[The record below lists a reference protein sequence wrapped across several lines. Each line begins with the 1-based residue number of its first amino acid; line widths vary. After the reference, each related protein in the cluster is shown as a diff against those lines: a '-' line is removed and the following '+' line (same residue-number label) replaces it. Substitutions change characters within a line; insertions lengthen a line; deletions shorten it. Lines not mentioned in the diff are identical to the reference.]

1 MANHTYCIELNEG
14 DHDYLLSLSRSRTI
28 QAQVCLRAKILLQ
41 KEAGKSD
48 KCVADG
54 LYVDVN
60 TVRLCVNKY
69 LEGGTEMAL
78 FDKQRKGRP
87 SEITSDAIAW
97 IIELPASVH
106 LILGIRKNYGR

>member
-14 DHDYLLSLSRSRTI
+14 DHDYLLSLSKNRTI

-54 LYVDVN
+54 LSIDVN
-60 TVRLCVNKY
+60 TVRLCVDKLSKSCSAINYY
-69 LEGGTEMAL
+69 LHLENL
-78 FDKQRKGRP
+78 RRP
-87 SEITSDAIAW
+87 
-97 IIELPASVH
+97 H
-106 LILGIRKNYGR
+106 ILHQGNLQTL